1 MNLAPTF
8 HGHNRT
14 YLYRLSYCLIIA
26 YLLFLCYTVCM
37 DEKMTFTQLS
47 ISEDFITKLA
57 EHEITEATAVQAQA
71 IPAIAEGKSV
81 VFQSETGTGK
91 TLAYLLPLAQKIR
104 QSENSKKEVRLVILA
119 PTYELASQIKMQ
131 IPLFSDLKAAL
142 LIGGA
147 PIKRQ
152 IEVLKEKPEIVIGG
166 PARLLELFHLKKL
179 KLDGAQAIVLDEVD
193 RLLSPELRDE
203 SLEMISLLKRD
214 SQVVACSAT
223 ISKNTVKILSDAKN
237 GAKIETLFLP
247 PEDVLRKRITHMA
260 IFSEQRD
267 KIETL
272 RKLLTAEK
280 PEKAL
285 VFTSRVDQVANIT
298 AKLTYHHFDCAG
310 LHAKTDKQ
318 ERKAAI
324 DRFRSGKC
332 PILVTSDLAS
342 RGLDIPNI
350 TYIIQMDFPSNED
363 FFIHRA
369 GRTARAGKSGTN
381 IVIGDA
387 YEMQKYAALEK
398 KLGFVVYPKVLYGG
412 KLMSPEQA
420 DM

>member
-1 MNLAPTF
+1 ME
-8 HGHNRT
+8 
-14 YLYRLSYCLIIA
+14 
-26 YLLFLCYTVCM
+26 
-37 DEKMTFTQLS
+37 EKMTFSQLN
-47 ISEDFITKLA
+47 ISDDTVARLS

-71 IPAIAEGKSV
+71 IPVIEAGTSV

-91 TLAYLLPLAQKIR
+91 TLAYLLPLAKKIR
-104 QSENSKKEVRLVILA
+104 ETENPKKEVRLVVLA

-131 IPLFSDLKAAL
+131 VPLFSDIKAAL

-152 IEVLKEKPEIVIGG
+152 IELLKEKPEIVIGG
-166 PARLLELFHLKKL
+166 PARLLELYHLKKL

-203 SLEMISLLKRD
+203 TCAMISLLKKEC
-214 SQVVACSAT
+214 QLVACSAT
-223 ISKNTVKILSDAKN
+223 ISQNTVKILSDAKK
-237 GAKIETLFLP
+237 GEKIETLFLP

-260 IFSEQRD
+260 IFAEQRD
-267 KIETL
+267 KIDTL

-285 VFTSRVDQVANIT
+285 IFTSRVDQVANIT
-298 AKLTYHHFDCAG
+298 AKLTYHHFECAG
-310 LHAKTDKQ
+310 LHAKADKQ

-369 GRTARAGKSGTN
+369 GRTARAGKTGTN

-387 YEMQKYAALEK
+387 YEMKKYAALEK
-398 KLGFVVYPKVLYGG
+398 KLGFIVYPKVLYGG
-412 KLMSPEQA
+412 KLASPETEE
-420 DM
+420 D